1 MQAMSLLGGTGT
13 EKSPWKRQMQT
24 GYQGTGGDT
33 CLQGAGNLGPR
44 DEEGSSFLE
53 ELRKPQTFTHPGLEI
68 WAQAGNLHSV
78 AQLALSMVR
87 LLGGDYNPQHLWCW
101 QSKAE
106 TASSWDSGDLST
118 AAPTP
123 GPLLTQSLPGT
134 CLQLPLA
141 PNTRRVILNASQ
153 TCCFTP
159 QMAGS
164 QTLSIS
170 PFTLKKKSQNQILL
184 QTARVREQLW
194 LEPHSRR
201 REHTPC
207 HCSTVCHL
215 KDTRDVLPLYPG
227 QSPPQPLHQPAP
239 APKVP
244 PHWAARA
251 GFSQLKHPEQIIRP

>member
-1 MQAMSLLGGTGT
+1 
-13 EKSPWKRQMQT
+13 
-24 GYQGTGGDT
+24 
-33 CLQGAGNLGPR
+33 
-44 DEEGSSFLE
+44 
-53 ELRKPQTFTHPGLEI
+53 
-68 WAQAGNLHSV
+68 
-78 AQLALSMVR
+78 MVR
-87 LLGGDYNPQHLWCW
+87 LLGGDYNPQHLCCW

-106 TASSWDSGDLST
+106 TAASWDSGDLST

-207 HCSTVCHL
+207 HCSTLFVTSRTLGMSSLCTQVNL
-215 KDTRDVLPLYPG
+215 LPSPCTSQHQHPRCPCTGQPG
-227 QSPPQPLHQPAP
+227 QDFHS
-239 APKVP
+239 
-244 PHWAARA
+244 
-251 GFSQLKHPEQIIRP
+251 